1 MIYPLTHFDDYLWYL
16 IFIGKQTKKRK
27 HPNTKF
33 LTIFNGR
40 IIDRNLYIM
49 RLRQLLLFLL
59 LSPYL
64 KISNERSENI
74 YLGRMLFFFR
84 KKSVVSAQI
93 DFFADLI
100 LI

>member
-74 YLGRMLFFFR
+74 YLGSMLFFSG
-84 KKSVVSAQI
+84 KSQL
-93 DFFADLI
+93 FPLKLI
-100 LI
+100 FLRI